1 MNNKIG
7 GFVTKSMI
15 ALSSLTACENAPKT
29 AKTLEHY
36 MANRPVKEYRAITS
50 NIRKNYAQAADE
62 QHALDSVAFTRLL
75 QKTYM
80 ANDSQKVKEFN
91 NIAKQTKLK
100 NANTYADAFNELDE
114 KMVSANITNNEF
126 KNNKKEYSKYQLNL
140 QQNLRLRQ
148 FKLDSLRYGQFFEQ
162 NSKYNWSLMGEF
174 KNTAKEIKPQ

>member
-15 ALSSLTACENAPKT
+15 ALSSLTACENAPNT

-36 MANRPVKEYRAITS
+36 MADRPVKEYRAITS
-50 NIRKNYAQAADE
+50 NIRKDFAQASDE

-75 QKTYM
+75 QKTFI

-100 NANTYADAFNELDE
+100 NATTYEDAFNELDE
-114 KMVSANITNNEF
+114 KMVNANITNKEF
-126 KNNKKEYSKYQLNL
+126 KNSQKEYSKHPFDFNK
-140 QQNLRLRQ
+140 NLRLRQ
-148 FKLDSLRYGQFFEQ
+148 FKLDSLRYGQFFDK